1 MLVRVIPAGI
11 LQTNCVIL
19 GCSATRD
26 ALVADPGG
34 DADLLLSAL
43 DSERLK
49 VRAIL
54 LTHAHI
60 DHIGG
65 AAELAEATGAPVML
79 HEDDLPL
86 YEAAAEQAGA
96 FGLDTPSLVRIGRY
110 LVDGGEVRWGRLRGI
125 VLHTPGH
132 SPGSVCLHV
141 PGSGS
146 LESGAPEPDRV
157 VAGDTVFAGSIGRS
171 DLWGGSHEVL
181 INSIRTR
188 LLSLPDDTVVIP
200 GHGPVTTIGRERR
213 SNPFLGR

>member
-19 GCSATRD
+19 GCASTRD
-26 ALVADPGG
+26 ALVVDPGG
-34 DADLLLSAL
+34 DADLLLSTL
-43 DSERLK
+43 DRESLK

-79 HEDDLPL
+79 HEEDLPL
-86 YEAAAEQAGA
+86 YEAAAEQAAA
-96 FGLDTPSLVRIGRY
+96 FGLDAPSLVRIGRY
-110 LVDGGEVRWGRLRGI
+110 LVDGGEVQWGRLRGM

-146 LESGAPEPDRV
+146 RESGAPEPDRV

-188 LLSLPDDTVVIP
+188 LLSLPDETVVIP
-200 GHGPVTTIGRERR
+200 GHGPATTIGQERR
-213 SNPFLGR
+213 TNPFLLE